1 MLRVFFFLVS
11 LTTDYGAVSDLA
23 HYVFTLGV
31 VSASVLG
38 VIAVRLGFRSRLAKR

>member
-23 HYVFTLGV
+23 HYIFTLGV
-31 VSASVLG
+31 VSVCVLSL
-38 VIAVRLGFRSRLAKR
+38 IALHLTFRH